1 MRKRLLCVSGGA
13 SSVCFEGAEV
23 WESVDVGG
31 RLPQPTLRG
40 SHSGFAISKLRCR
53 LRLRLPLSTI
63 RHLRWR
69 VCASLRHLRWRR
81 RRRWWGY
88 FVDFFVGRRGAFFVV
103 ARRAEALDALA
114 SSATMARQSCRL
126 SALASLS
133 LGIL

>member
-1 MRKRLLCVSGGA
+1 MCISGGA
-13 SSVCFEGAEV
+13 SSVCFEGAEG

-31 RLPQPTLRG
+31 GLPRPTLRG
-40 SHSGFAISKLRCR
+40 SSLWLRFLQAALQASPSLAVVHDTPSPMAGLRLDTPSAMAARCR
-53 LRLRLPLSTI
+53 
-63 RHLRWR
+63 
-69 VCASLRHLRWRR
+69 
-81 RRRWWGY
+81 
-88 FVDFFVGRRGAFFVV
+88 RRGAFFVV